1 MKDSFSMDQGDGGYG
16 LEDESSALY
25 LLCTLFLYLL
35 HQLYLRLSG
44 IKSQRLGTL
53 SLESIYTVDYQ
64 VNFYDTQKIHPLFSF
79 SNSL

>member
-1 MKDSFSMDQGDGGYG
+1 MKDMFSMDQDDGGYS

-25 LLCTLFLYLL
+25 LLCTLFLFLL

-53 SLESIYTVDYQ
+53 ALESIYTEDYQ
-64 VNFYDTQKIHPLFSF
+64 VNFYDTKQIHPLFSF

>member
-1 MKDSFSMDQGDGGYG
+1 MKDIFSMDQDDGGYS

-25 LLCTLFLYLL
+25 LLCTLFLFLL

-53 SLESIYTVDYQ
+53 ALESIYTEDYQ
-64 VNFYDTQKIHPLFSF
+64 VNFYDTKQIHPIFSF